1 MTEGK
6 DPGTPPQDTGMPDDV
21 ETDPAALNSSED
33 LDEDRLKVDPL
44 ETGVEPP
51 EQWSAAERYDRT
63 PFEQEQG
70 ETLDERVRQE
80 QPDTE
85 VSEPPEL
92 SVSATPVSELD
103 ASVDDAAVAPEEPLV
118 REQFDDEAP
127 PGDAERRGQSAD
139 KAGGSVANALRE
151 PHDPP
156 DTPKSP
162 DRAEE

>member
-51 EQWSAAERYDRT
+51 EHWSAAEHYDRT

-70 ETLDERVRQE
+70 ETLEDRVRQE

-85 VSEPPEL
+85 VTEPPDPP
-92 SVSATPVSELD
+92 VSATPVSELD
-103 ASVDDAAVAPEEPLV
+103 ASMDDPAVDGEEPLV
-118 REQFDDEAP
+118 REQIDDEEP
-127 PGDAERRGQSAD
+127 LTDAERRGQSAD
-139 KAGGSVANALRE
+139 KAGGSVADALR
-151 PHDPP
+151 D
-156 DTPKSP
+156 P
-162 DRAEE
+162 DRPAE

>member
-51 EQWSAAERYDRT
+51 EQWSALEHYDRT

-70 ETLDERVRQE
+70 ETLEDRVRQE

-85 VSEPPEL
+85 AAEPPDPP
-92 SVSATPVSELD
+92 VSATPVSELD
-103 ASVDDAAVAPEEPLV
+103 ASMDDPAVDSEEPLV
-118 REQFDDEAP
+118 REQVDDEEP
-127 PGDAERRGQSAD
+127 PSDAERRGQNAD

-151 PHDPP
+151 PNH
-156 DTPKSP
+156 TPKPP

>member
-51 EQWSAAERYDRT
+51 EQWSALEHYDRT

-70 ETLDERVRQE
+70 ETLEDRVQQER
-80 QPDTE
+80 PDTE
-85 VSEPPEL
+85 ASELPDPP
-92 SVSATPVSELD
+92 VSATPVSELD
-103 ASVDDAAVAPEEPLV
+103 ASMDDPAVDAEEPLV
-118 REQFDDEAP
+118 REQFDKEEP
-127 PGDAERRGQSAD
+127 PSDAERRGQSAD

-151 PHDPP
+151 PHEPP
-156 DTPKSP
+156 DTPKPP